1 MRAPLV
7 VLHRWFGLFIAVFLL
22 ISGLTGALI
31 AWDHEIDEWLNP
43 HLFFAPL
50 TEQAQ
55 TPMALADQLEAA
67 DPRLRISY
75 LPLYVEPGH
84 SLGIR
89 VDPRPD
95 ANAVLPDLGFDQMAL
110 DPASGA
116 VLGQRLW
123 GEMSLST
130 QSIMPFLYK
139 LHYSLHLPDGFGLEL
154 GILLLGIVS
163 VVWMIDSAIALW
175 LAFPSW
181 RSWRKSLAFRWRQ
194 GGYKLNFDLHRS
206 GGVWIWALLLMMA
219 VTSVSMNLPFQ
230 VMRPLVSLFS
240 PLTPSPFELR
250 APLSLAQAPAPQI
263 DRAEALA
270 LAMAEAQRRGI
281 TAPAGGLFYSAEFGL
296 YGVGFFAPGAD
307 HGDGGLGNPW
317 LYINAE
323 DGTLLPASI
332 PGEGSAGDLFM
343 QAQFPL
349 HSGRILGVTGRVLVS
364 LLGVLIGVL
373 SLTGIVI
380 WLRKRA
386 SRRQSARRM
395 ASNAMHVA
403 G

>member
-1 MRAPLV
+1 MRAQLV
-7 VLHRWFGLFIAVFLL
+7 VLHRWLGLFIAVFLF

-31 AWDHEIDEWLNP
+31 AWDHELDEWLNP
-43 HLFFAPL
+43 HLFLAPL
-50 TEQAQ
+50 TEHAQA
-55 TPMALADQLEAA
+55 PMALAEQLEAA

-84 SLGIR
+84 SLGVRVAPR
-89 VDPRPD
+89 VD
-95 ANAVLPDLGFDQMAL
+95 ANGVLPELGFDQMSL

-123 GEMSLST
+123 GEMSLSP

-139 LHYSLHLPDGFGLEL
+139 LHYSMHLPDGFGVEL
-154 GILLLGIVS
+154 GVLLLGIVS
-163 VVWMIDSAIALW
+163 MVWMIDSAVALW
-175 LAFPSW
+175 IAFPAW
-181 RSWRKSLAFRWRQ
+181 RSWRKSFAFRWRQ
-194 GGYKLNFDLHRS
+194 GGHKLNFDLHRS
-206 GGVWIWALLLMMA
+206 GGVWLWALLLMMA
-219 VTSVSMNLPFQ
+219 VTSVSMNLPLH
-230 VMRPLVSLFS
+230 VMRPLVNLVS

-250 APLSLAQAPAPQI
+250 APVDLAHAPAPQI
-263 DRAEALA
+263 ERAQVLS

-281 TAPAGGLFYSAEFGL
+281 TAPPGGLFYSAEFGL

-323 DGTLLPASI
+323 NGELLPASI
-332 PGEGSAGDLFM
+332 PGEGSAGDIFM

-364 LLGVLIGVL
+364 VLGVLIGLL
-373 SLTGIVI
+373 SLTGIII
-380 WLRKRA
+380 WLRKRT
-386 SRRQSARRM
+386 SRRQSAKRM
-395 ASNAMHVA
+395 MPRLA
-403 G
+403 